1 MHNQT
6 SWLDH
11 VTQFPNRR
19 QIANNADGTVDVTS
33 AQGTVIQQGTP
44 QSATNF
50 NNIENGIQAA
60 QMALQVFMHYFL
72 QFDRWV
78 RLQVANIMAE
88 FLSEART
95 VSLTNSLRYPFNNS
109 LITVNLLTARRTL
122 NYDISWEIASN
133 TGSVGEIRITDKQ
146 LNGFKV
152 EHTGSATNVTLTIR
166 IKGGMLI

>member
-11 VTQFPNRR
+11 VTQWPNRR
-19 QIANNADGTVDVTS
+19 RITTNADGSVEVVRE
-33 AQGTVIQQGTP
+33 QGTVIQQGTP

-50 NNIENGIQAA
+50 NNIENGVQAA
-60 QMALQVFMHYFL
+60 QVALQVLLHYFL

-78 RLQVANIMAE
+78 RLQVANILAE
-88 FLSEART
+88 FLSEVRT
-95 VSLTNSLRYPFNNS
+95 VTLTNTQRFPFNS
-109 LITVNLLTARRTL
+109 SIITLNLLTARRTL
-122 NYDISWEIASN
+122 NYDIGWEIAAAAGN
-133 TGSVGEIRITDKQ
+133 VGDIRVSDKQ

-152 EHTGSATNVTLTIR
+152 EYTGSATSVMLTLR